1 MADLNALAADMI
13 AAREAKDEC
22 EAALKEANRR
32 YEEADAALFDAM
44 VDAGL
49 SKIAAN
55 GYTFSPDVK
64 DYYRVE
70 AAHMDEFHAVME
82 RLGRGGIFKL
92 TANPQTVQATL
103 RELAADDAEGGL
115 PPELADLV
123 SVFNKQKCNMRK
135 AAVRP

>member
-1 MADLNALAADMI
+1 MADLNALAAEMI
-13 AAREAKDEC
+13 AAREAK
-22 EAALKEANRR
+22 EAAEAAVKEANRA
-32 YEEADAALFDAM
+32 YEAADAALFDAM

-70 AAHMDEFHAVME
+70 AAHMDDFHEVMDA
-82 RLGRGGIFKL
+82 LGRGGIFKV

-103 RELAADDAEGGL
+103 RELVGEGEAL
-115 PPELADLV
+115 PPELGGLV
-123 SVFNKQKCNMRK
+123 TVFNKQKCNMRK
-135 AAVRP
+135 TARS